1 MVKTWLEKK
10 NYKQKIV
17 FNTEEIKR
25 ILPHRDPFLF
35 LDRILELDPGRSVI
49 AIKDVTGEEEFFKG
63 HFPGQPIMPGVL
75 VLEAMAQAG
84 GFLLL
89 HMVEDPTKKLMYFS
103 TIERAKFRKQVV
115 PGDQLRFELNLLK
128 VRLGSSKISGKA
140 YVNGEVVA
148 EMTFLATL
156 ADRKV
161 DK

>member
-1 MVKTWLEKK
+1 MEKTRIEKK
-10 NYKQKIV
+10 NYKQKFV

-35 LDRILELDPGRSVI
+35 LDQILELDPGKSVV
-49 AIKDVTGEEEFFKG
+49 AIKNVTGEEEFFRG

-115 PGDQLRFELNLLK
+115 PGDQLRFELDLLK
-128 VRLGSSKISGKA
+128 VKLGSSKIAGKA
-140 YVNGEVVA
+140 YVNGKVVA

-156 ADRKV
+156 ADR
-161 DK
+161 